1 MKQSKTF
8 VGVLN
13 WLLKVSLHMSRSSM
27 PKERPRMPGWLD
39 WLGKAFRHQD
49 WSPKS
54 SKPPQGPSPIA
65 GVAATRRRS
74 PSSSFHGVRVSY
86 GQTLAG
92 GKQGLPGRELCGLP
106 FMYSQLTAGHG
117 TGARKSKPP
126 TGAPTT
132 EGMGRPWT
140 GWAKAY
146 AAAGPPS
153 KLTNFLFT
161 KLTSK
166 RSKVKPPTVWT
177 TGSRHCCV
185 GQSEAGIQPI
195 LETSRVVP
203 VTQNFF
209 NKASKILTSRVT
221 RPSMSRP
228 LVAST
233 SEPAFDPKFTS
244 ISNVRILCWSS
255 SEAISCSKTDHSEPC
270 KFIFTCVDKGPRPLR

>member
-1 MKQSKTF
+1 
-8 VGVLN
+8 
-13 WLLKVSLHMSRSSM
+13 
-27 PKERPRMPGWLD
+27 MPGWLD

-65 GVAATRRRS
+65 GVTATRRRS
-74 PSSSFHGVRVSY
+74 PSSSLHGVRVAY

-106 FMYSQLTAGHG
+106 FMYSQLTAGRG
-117 TGARKSKPP
+117 TGALKSKPP
-126 TGAPTT
+126 AGAPTT

-161 KLTSK
+161 KLTSN
-166 RSKVKPPTVWT
+166 RSKENPPTVWT
-177 TGSRHCCV
+177 PGSRHCCV
-185 GQSEAGIQPI
+185 GQSKSGIQPC
-195 LETSRVVP
+195 LKTSRVVP
-203 VTQNFF
+203 MTQNFF
-209 NKASKILTSRVT
+209 NKPSKILTSRVT
-221 RPSMSRP
+221 WPSMSMP

-233 SEPAFDPKFTS
+233 SEPACHPKCTS
-244 ISNVRILCWSS
+244 ISSVRILSWSS
-255 SEAISCSKTDHSEPC
+255 SDAISCSKTDHSEPSTS
-270 KFIFTCVDKGPRPLR
+270 IFTCVDKGLRPLR